1 MRFIVMTGYFLML
14 LISTIYSSNNDEAF
28 RKIIQFIPLLIIPFI
43 VSFSGF
49 TLLKKEQ
56 SFIFNLFICINI
68 TYTIFISYL
77 FFSNPD
83 RLEYG
88 LNNYLLD
95 YDKFQ
100 FIINQNLSNNLFL
113 VHKPYFSMGFV
124 ICAIFSLNAFIKNNS
139 KIYFSRLLY
148 LLVFFYFS
156 FWVFYAFSFPNVL
169 ALFLCIILVLYTEL
183 SKKLFSIFIFLFL
196 GINIFIFNIKSE
208 DVDFQR
214 GFNFIKSSIN
224 NKEYEVKD
232 TRQEIYKSINN
243 IIIKNSFS
251 ELVFGIG
258 IGDVQDNL
266 NSEYENRLS
275 LNKSKN
281 SLFFSEEFNNQYW
294 FKNNINVIPN
304 KELSSKLKNNA
315 DLFIAKNLEQN
326 LSHNLS
332 TEIKVE
338 EEGLYTLSVYVKKSD
353 SDNIILRLGE
363 VKQRAVFDV
372 RKGEILQNLNTIN
385 AGIEP
390 FKDNWYRCYVTVNL
404 NKNGLVVLGLSN
416 NIGDYV
422 YASTMKQ
429 SLFFWGVQLEKGQLT
444 PYVRNHNR
452 QLQIALNEKLNTHN
466 NYLYFLLSAGLI
478 GLLFFLV
485 FMTYLIKIS
494 INPLNILKLS
504 FCIIVFLNF
513 LTENILSR
521 HWGLMFFSFMLVL
534 LFNKNEKIIK
544 N

>member
-196 GINIFIFNIKSE
+196 GISIFIFNIKSE

-281 SLFFSEEFNNQYW
+281 SLFFLFFFNNQYL
-294 FKNNINVIPN
+294 FKNNINLFPN
-304 KELSSKLKNNA
+304 K
-315 DLFIAKNLEQN
+315 
-326 LSHNLS
+326 
-332 TEIKVE
+332 
-338 EEGLYTLSVYVKKSD
+338 
-353 SDNIILRLGE
+353 
-363 VKQRAVFDV
+363 
-372 RKGEILQNLNTIN
+372 
-385 AGIEP
+385 
-390 FKDNWYRCYVTVNL
+390 
-404 NKNGLVVLGLSN
+404 
-416 NIGDYV
+416 
-422 YASTMKQ
+422 
-429 SLFFWGVQLEKGQLT
+429 
-444 PYVRNHNR
+444 
-452 QLQIALNEKLNTHN
+452 
-466 NYLYFLLSAGLI
+466 
-478 GLLFFLV
+478 
-485 FMTYLIKIS
+485 
-494 INPLNILKLS
+494 
-504 FCIIVFLNF
+504 
-513 LTENILSR
+513 
-521 HWGLMFFSFMLVL
+521 
-534 LFNKNEKIIK
+534 
-544 N
+544 